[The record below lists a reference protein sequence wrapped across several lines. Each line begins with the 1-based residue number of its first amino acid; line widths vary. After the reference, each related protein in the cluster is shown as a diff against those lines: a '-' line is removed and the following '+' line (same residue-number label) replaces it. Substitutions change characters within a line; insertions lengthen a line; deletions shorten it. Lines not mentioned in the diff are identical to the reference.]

1 MAYWR
6 ADIDKYD
13 LIIFLLYIIQVMFK
27 EKLLRAITQLP
38 QKSLDELALLDNGS
52 FMAIKDY
59 VNTIKHYCP
68 IKKGNSI
75 FETVEL

>member
-1 MAYWR
+1 
-6 ADIDKYD
+6 
-13 LIIFLLYIIQVMFK
+13 MFK

-59 VNTIKHYCP
+59 VNTIKMNLDDSEKLGDLIDLGTGRKYT
-68 IKKGNSI
+68 KGAFQKLKVRI
-75 FETVEL
+75 FYK

>member
-59 VNTIKHYCP
+59 VNTIKM
-68 IKKGNSI
+68 N
-75 FETVEL
+75 LDD